1 MLKQA
6 EAAALMK
13 AVAQAVVGHVRAA
26 VAPILDRIEALERRP
41 APERGEDGKPGA
53 DGKSITID
61 DVQPLIEAGIDKFSQ
76 QALAFMEAVP
86 VPEPGKD
93 GRDGVDGK
101 PGADGKSV
109 TIEDVAQLVSGKMA
123 EWALDFERRA
133 HDVLQRA
140 IERVPPPKDGRDG
153 IDGKDGADGLGVDD
167 LDFDLDLDA
176 GEMVVVFARGDVRR
190 EFRKA
195 IPLLVDRGVFK
206 ADEQY
211 RHGNVVTWGGS
222 AWIAQKSAP
231 AGKPGE
237 SPDWRLAV
245 KHGRDGRDGAKG
257 PKGTKGDP
265 GESWVRTSTLD
276 PA

>member
-13 AVAQAVVGHVRAA
+13 AVAQSVIGHVRAA
-26 VAPILDRIEALERRP
+26 TAPILQRLADLEARP
-41 APERGEDGKPGA
+41 LPERGEKGDPGEDGEDGAPGERGLQG
-53 DGKSITID
+53 DCGEKGD
-61 DVQPLIEAGIDKFSQ
+61 PG
-76 QALAFMEAVP
+76 
-86 VPEPGKD
+86 EPGPQGERGPAGKD
-93 GRDGVDGK
+93 
-101 PGADGKSV
+101 GADGKSV
-109 TIEDVAQLVSGKMA
+109 TLEEVAQLVSGKMA

-133 HDVLQRA
+133 QDVMQRA
-140 IERVPPPKDGRDG
+140 IDRMPIPKDGSNG
-153 IDGKDGADGLGVDD
+153 IDGKDGADGLGIDD
-167 LDFDLDLDA
+167 LEFDIDLAA

-195 IPLLVDRGVFK
+195 IPLLIDRGVFK

-222 AWIAQKSAP
+222 AWIAQKHGP

-245 KHGRDGRDGAKG
+245 KHGRDGKDGTKG
-257 PKGTKGDP
+257 PKGDKGDP
-265 GESWVRTSTLD
+265 GKSWVKTSTLD
-276 PA
+276 AV